1 MKNAIFCFL
10 LVVVLTLV
18 ESRNHSGGREGLIRT
33 TTHAVDELRPKKD
46 FNKLVQQALHNG
58 RSKCARDVNQK
69 QQSVED
75 TIKAVLLEDKRQEI
89 REANGQYHLRM
100 SKERAHAARVAIDAQ
115 TLKNVHERMFAKT
128 EDAGK

>member
-33 TTHAVDELRPKKD
+33 TIHAVDELRPKKD

-58 RSKCARDVNQK
+58 RSKCAGDVNQK

-75 TIKAVLLEDKRQEI
+75 TIKAVLLEDIRREI
-89 REANGQYHLRM
+89 REANEQHHLRM
-100 SKERAHAARVAIDAQ
+100 SKERAHAARVARDAE
-115 TLKNVHERMFAKT
+115 TLNNVHERTFAKT
-128 EDAGK
+128 EDAGR

>member
-33 TTHAVDELRPKKD
+33 AIHAVDELRPKKD

-58 RSKCARDVNQK
+58 RSKCAGDVNQK
-69 QQSVED
+69 QQSVE
-75 TIKAVLLEDKRQEI
+75 VLNL
-89 REANGQYHLRM
+89 
-100 SKERAHAARVAIDAQ
+100 
-115 TLKNVHERMFAKT
+115 
-128 EDAGK
+128 